1 MENGL
6 RQGAPLVLVFFMIAM
21 IGSAGATSTTGLF
34 FNEALIIENADSG
47 LRTIEV
53 DSSNNIFASFGTN
66 LYKLDSAGMV
76 LHERV
81 FDAEIL
87 ATALSPDGNKLALTL
102 RTTATNSDT
111 IHIVSSSDLST
122 LTSSD
127 ETESNANILMWSDNG
142 ANVYSN
148 SPTTGVQ
155 QLNRDTLQH
164 EVSYTGNHTGPMAC
178 FDVSETS
185 GIVLTAD
192 RNGLIQLWDN
202 DGEVLYQS
210 IQLQSTINS
219 CSIGSGDDYFAIATP
234 DNGIRKWTFSGSE
247 LKAIDLNAVLRY
259 EIHDDSNL
267 IFAHKSSP
275 TQHILVYD
283 ILNEN
288 IVGELAMFHEFTDYE
303 LITDDLG
310 EISNIYTNSKVD
322 HIVSYGSEIQK
333 IGLGNSGTDTDGDG
347 IPDSLDSD
355 DDGDGIEDNWDLNC
369 VDVGISCELLPD
381 ENYIRSIDVVF
392 NSTHINVEQ
401 SFTLNKQHSASIR
414 DLSRFSLDTDIKLS
428 QSETQLFADSICLN
442 MDQETIGTSVAS
454 YISIQNASLLLEDF
468 GCEVNEGMV
477 LMPANDRTSHIRY
490 SVKLSYQFDTPQELQ
505 GLNIQ
510 IENHRLPALGSMAE
524 LSEQHPVSVTVNG
537 EGIASEKYVPWHI
550 QEDNVEFTLKLVET
564 EKQSIDPTS
573 FLFSPVVLSVLIL
586 GSGALLVFAV
596 FLFRKQSNS
605 NSYEITLD
613 DEDYDEEEE
622 EYIEDSLFNEI
633 EELEQSINEKVA
645 SKRVPVRKQS
655 ANHAEKLLRE
665 SSEEVV
671 RKRKARQTTQEPIR
685 TKRRK
690 LSDSQSSTPT
700 PRKRRTVKKTDGEN
714 ESN

>member
-1 MENGL
+1 
-6 RQGAPLVLVFFMIAM
+6 
-21 IGSAGATSTTGLF
+21 
-34 FNEALIIENADSG
+34 
-47 LRTIEV
+47 
-53 DSSNNIFASFGTN
+53 
-66 LYKLDSAGMV
+66 
-76 LHERV
+76 
-81 FDAEIL
+81 
-87 ATALSPDGNKLALTL
+87 
-102 RTTATNSDT
+102 
-111 IHIVSSSDLST
+111 
-122 LTSSD
+122 
-127 ETESNANILMWSDNG
+127 
-142 ANVYSN
+142 
-148 SPTTGVQ
+148 
-155 QLNRDTLQH
+155 
-164 EVSYTGNHTGPMAC
+164 
-178 FDVSETS
+178 
-185 GIVLTAD
+185 
-192 RNGLIQLWDN
+192 
-202 DGEVLYQS
+202 
-210 IQLQSTINS
+210 
-219 CSIGSGDDYFAIATP
+219 
-234 DNGIRKWTFSGSE
+234 
-247 LKAIDLNAVLRY
+247 
-259 EIHDDSNL
+259 
-267 IFAHKSSP
+267 
-275 TQHILVYD
+275 
-283 ILNEN
+283 
-288 IVGELAMFHEFTDYE
+288 
-303 LITDDLG
+303 
-310 EISNIYTNSKVD
+310 
-322 HIVSYGSEIQK
+322 
-333 IGLGNSGTDTDGDG
+333 
-347 IPDSLDSD
+347 
-355 DDGDGIEDNWDLNC
+355 
-369 VDVGISCELLPD
+369 LLPD

-392 NSTHINVEQ
+392 NSTHVNVEQ

-442 MDQETIGTSVAS
+442 MDQETIGTSIAS

-510 IENHRLPALGSMAE
+510 IENHRLPALGSVAE

>member
-1 MENGL
+1 M
-6 RQGAPLVLVFFMIAM
+6 
-21 IGSAGATSTTGLF
+21 
-34 FNEALIIENADSG
+34 
-47 LRTIEV
+47 
-53 DSSNNIFASFGTN
+53 
-66 LYKLDSAGMV
+66 
-76 LHERV
+76 
-81 FDAEIL
+81 
-87 ATALSPDGNKLALTL
+87 
-102 RTTATNSDT
+102 
-111 IHIVSSSDLST
+111 
-122 LTSSD
+122 
-127 ETESNANILMWSDNG
+127 
-142 ANVYSN
+142 
-148 SPTTGVQ
+148 
-155 QLNRDTLQH
+155 
-164 EVSYTGNHTGPMAC
+164 
-178 FDVSETS
+178 
-185 GIVLTAD
+185 
-192 RNGLIQLWDN
+192 
-202 DGEVLYQS
+202 
-210 IQLQSTINS
+210 
-219 CSIGSGDDYFAIATP
+219 
-234 DNGIRKWTFSGSE
+234 
-247 LKAIDLNAVLRY
+247 
-259 EIHDDSNL
+259 
-267 IFAHKSSP
+267 
-275 TQHILVYD
+275 
-283 ILNEN
+283 
-288 IVGELAMFHEFTDYE
+288 
-303 LITDDLG
+303 
-310 EISNIYTNSKVD
+310 
-322 HIVSYGSEIQK
+322 
-333 IGLGNSGTDTDGDG
+333 
-347 IPDSLDSD
+347 
-355 DDGDGIEDNWDLNC
+355 
-369 VDVGISCELLPD
+369 LPD

-392 NSTHINVEQ
+392 NSTHVNVEQ

-442 MDQETIGTSVAS
+442 MDQETIGTSIAS

-586 GSGALLVFAV
+586 GIGALLFFAV
-596 FLFRKQSNS
+596 FLFRKQSNT

-613 DEDYDEEEE
+613 DEDYGEEEE